1 MLHRFCLLLRIN
13 FWVSDKNFQEKTF
26 LSIVLSS
33 FIYSIS
39 LKHDRRTSSITYF
52 DLRTVTSANFIDF
65 LLTGSVFAQL
75 SIRY

>member
-39 LKHDRRTSSITYF
+39 LKHDRGTSSITYF
-52 DLRTVTSANFIDF
+52 DLRTVKSANFIDF
-65 LLTGSVFAQL
+65 LLTGSVFAHL
-75 SIRY
+75 SIRN